1 MLKKISNSFVPV
13 LIWALIIVVG
23 SLLSSS
29 KVPSIAVSDKG
40 IHFVFYAIF
49 AFLLYFPVYRTKKIA
64 FSFLGSAVIVV
75 LIGFTFGA
83 LIELVQDRYIV
94 GRFGEWLDLVANSL
108 GLLVGALVGVI
119 FKRKAVL

>member
-1 MLKKISNSFVPV
+1 VLKKISNSFVPV

-23 SLLSSS
+23 SILSSS

>member
-1 MLKKISNSFVPV
+1 MLKKISNSFVPA

-40 IHFVFYAIF
+40 IHFFFYAIF

-64 FSFLGSAVIVV
+64 FSFLGTAVIIV
-75 LIGFTFGA
+75 LIGFIFGA

-108 GLLVGALVGVI
+108 GLLVGALVGII

>member
-23 SLLSSS
+23 SILSSS
-29 KVPSIAVSDKG
+29 KVPSIAVPDKG

>member
-1 MLKKISNSFVPV
+1 MLKKISNSFVPT

-40 IHFVFYAIF
+40 IHFFFYAIF
-49 AFLLYFPVYRTKKIA
+49 AFLLYFPVYRTKRIA
-64 FSFLGSAVIVV
+64 FSFLGSAVIIV

-108 GLLVGALVGVI
+108 GLLVGALVGII

>member
-1 MLKKISNSFVPV
+1 MLKKISNSFVPA

-40 IHFVFYAIF
+40 IHFFFYAIF
-49 AFLLYFPVYRTKKIA
+49 AFLLYFPVYRTKRIA
-64 FSFLGSAVIVV
+64 FSFLGSAVIIV

-94 GRFGEWLDLVANSL
+94 GRFGEWLDLVANCL

>member
-23 SLLSSS
+23 SILSSS

-49 AFLLYFPVYRTKKIA
+49 AFLLYFPVYRFKKIA

>member
-1 MLKKISNSFVPV
+1 VLKKISNSFVPV

-23 SLLSSS
+23 SILSSS

-108 GLLVGALVGVI
+108 GLLVGALVGVV

>member
-1 MLKKISNSFVPV
+1 VLKKISNSFVPV

>member
-23 SLLSSS
+23 SILSSS

-108 GLLVGALVGVI
+108 GLLVGALVGVV

>member
-1 MLKKISNSFVPV
+1 VLKKTSNSFVPV

>member
-1 MLKKISNSFVPV
+1 MLKKISNSFVPT

-40 IHFVFYAIF
+40 IHFFFYAIF
-49 AFLLYFPVYRTKKIA
+49 AFLLYFPVYRTKRIA
-64 FSFLGSAVIVV
+64 FSFLGSAVIIV

>member
-64 FSFLGSAVIVV
+64 FSFLGPAVIVV

-108 GLLVGALVGVI
+108 GLLVGALVGAI
-119 FKRKAVL
+119 LKRKAVL

>member
-23 SLLSSS
+23 SILSSS